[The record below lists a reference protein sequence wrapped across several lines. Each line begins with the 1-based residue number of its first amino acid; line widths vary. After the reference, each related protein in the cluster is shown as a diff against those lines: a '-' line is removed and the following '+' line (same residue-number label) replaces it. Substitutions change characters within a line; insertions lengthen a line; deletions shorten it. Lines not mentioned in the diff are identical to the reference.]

1 MSFSRRKQ
9 SLAKKAVYS
18 KYFLVLG
25 VIILVLISS
34 ALIRK
39 ILYDRRINQDI
50 EKLKEEISF
59 LEKTSNEFGE
69 LVDYL
74 SSEKF
79 IEEEARVTMG
89 LGNAEEKVII
99 IPPNEEMLSSEEDE
113 GRNKLSVSSKVILG
127 LSEGKEEKNT
137 IKWWNYFFNK

>member
-9 SLAKKAVYS
+9 SLVKKAVYS

-39 ILYDRRINQDI
+39 ILHDRRVNQDI
-50 EKLKEEISF
+50 EKLKEEIGI
-59 LEKTSNEFGE
+59 LEETDNEFNE
-69 LVDYL
+69 LVNYL
-74 SSEKF
+74 SSERF
-79 IEEEARVTMG
+79 VEEEARITMG
-89 LGNAEEKVII
+89 LGNIGEKVVII
-99 IPPNEEMLSSEEDE
+99 SPNEETISLEEEE
-113 GRNKLSVSSKVILG
+113 GKNKLSVSSKVILG
-127 LSEGKEEKNT
+127 LPEEKEEKNT